1 MEAMDLLL
9 DSLKKAFILIGTLD
23 RELLGVAG
31 RSIWIASASTALATL
46 ISLPVAFIIATKK
59 FKGRRALVT
68 ILNTLMALPT
78 VVVGLLVYSFICRR
92 GFLGDFKLLY
102 TPYAMIIG
110 QFILASPIIT
120 ALTVSALEG
129 ADKRVGRT
137 ARTLGA
143 GRAQALL
150 TIAGE
155 VRPAVLSAVV
165 AGFGRVFAEVGIS
178 MMLGGNIRNY
188 TRNITTAI
196 AFETSRGEFALG
208 LALGMILLFF
218 ALVINLLFQL
228 LGRSSGV
235 GGVSRALSA
244 R

>member
-1 MEAMDLLL
+1 MDFLL

-23 RELLGVAG
+23 RELLGISW
-31 RSIWIASASTALATL
+31 RSIWIASASTSLATL
-46 ISLPVAFIIATKK
+46 VGLPLAFVIATKK
-59 FKGRRALVT
+59 FKGRRMLVT
-68 ILNTLMALPT
+68 ILNTLMSLPT

-92 GFLGDFKLLY
+92 GLLGDFELLY

-120 ALTVSALEG
+120 ALGFSALQG
-129 ADKRVGRT
+129 ADERIERT

-143 GRAQALL
+143 SRMQALL
-150 TIAGE
+150 AVAGE
-155 VRPAVLSAVV
+155 MRPGMLAAVI
-165 AGFGRVFAEVGIS
+165 AGFGRVFAEVGVS

-196 AFETSRGEFALG
+196 AFETSRGDFSLAFALG
-208 LALGMILLFF
+208 IILLLF

-228 LGRSSGV
+228 LARS
-235 GGVSRALSA
+235 GGARGASRALGV